1 MLNTSTSSNINLFID
16 IILPADIVAFSAKKT
31 DKFNVL
37 NWEIAKEMNVDKFEV
52 MRSSDG
58 RNFESIGTVVENG
71 SNSYTFND
79 EKPLAR
85 AYYRLKIIDQD
96 GSSAVS
102 EVVYLSREGTSFN
115 VIELKP
121 NPTKDRFELSFEVE
135 KDQDVRIDLI
145 DATGKIVKNAEY
157 AAKMGINLISFDLSE
172 FNRGLYSLRITSG
185 NDAIVRKVV
194 KE

>member
-1 MLNTSTSSNINLFID
+1 
-16 IILPADIVAFSAKKT
+16 
-31 DKFNVL
+31 
-37 NWEIAKEMNVDKFEV
+37 
-52 MRSSDG
+52 
-58 RNFESIGTVVENG
+58 
-71 SNSYTFND
+71 
-79 EKPLAR
+79 
-85 AYYRLKIIDQD
+85 
-96 GSSAVS
+96 
-102 EVVYLSREGTSFN
+102 
-115 VIELKP
+115 LKP

-157 AAKMGINLISFDLSE
+157 AAKMGINVISFDLSE